1 MSSLSPL
8 SSPSDAS
15 AAAPANLSGLSGLA
29 GVLMVVVPAASWGTW
44 SLFVR
49 SANLPPTVSTPLI
62 FLVMGLVALPLGL
75 RSRRVRFDRA
85 TVSLIALSAAF
96 DGLNMLAFFSAIA
109 HTTIAIAVLTHYLA
123 PILIALAAPRI
134 DGVVARGAGFAAAI
148 ALAGLVIILEPWH
161 APANGAVIG
170 ALCGTA
176 SAFCYAG
183 NTFTMRR
190 LAARIGA
197 ARALSYHALLI
208 ALVLSPLL
216 ISHLGDITVR
226 QVAVLSAASATIG
239 AISGVVFTLGLLRI
253 GSARAAILS
262 FAEPVVAVALGAL
275 VWGEALHPIALLG
288 GALVLGAGIEVARKA
303 R

>member
-1 MSSLSPL
+1 
-8 SSPSDAS
+8 
-15 AAAPANLSGLSGLA
+15 
-29 GVLMVVVPAASWGTW
+29 
-44 SLFVR
+44 
-49 SANLPPTVSTPLI
+49 
-62 FLVMGLVALPLGL
+62 MGLVALPLAL
-75 RSRRVRFDRA
+75 RSARTPIDRV
-85 TVSLIALSAAF
+85 SLGLIALNAAF
-96 DGLNMLAFFSAIA
+96 DGLNMLAFFAALA
-109 HTTIAIAVLTHYLA
+109 HTTVAIAVLTHYLA

-134 DGVVARGAGFAAAI
+134 DGVAARGAGFAAVV

-161 APANGAVIG
+161 APPEGAVFG

-183 NTFTMRR
+183 NTFTVRR

-197 ARALSYHALLI
+197 ARALSYHSLLI

-216 ISHLGDITVR
+216 ISHLGEVSLA
-226 QVAVLSAASATIG
+226 QVAVLGAGSATIG
-239 AISGVVFTLGLLRI
+239 AIAGVVFTLGLLRI
-253 GSARAAILS
+253 GSARAAILT

-275 VWGEALHPIALLG
+275 VWDEPLHPIAMLG